1 MAAANAQFLQ
11 HGMVTLQYVAN
22 ATGKSKTRICRIL
35 KRFNWSFYLYQYS
48 IHLTEDQKMRRM
60 EMARQF
66 ENKIYADP
74 SYLKRVWFSDESYFV
89 VGLRK
94 PGRAGTFLPPCEC
107 IKSDDEPCTCGHSQK
122 RDIPI
127 VKNQEK
133 VFDIDLVYSVQQQT
147 NSHIVKL
154 PV

>member
-1 MAAANAQFLQ
+1 MAAANAQFSQ

-22 ATGKSKTRICRIL
+22 LTGKSKSRICEIL
-35 KRFNWSFYLYQYS
+35 KRFNWSFYLYRYS
-48 IHLTEDQKMRRM
+48 IHLSDQQKMARM

-66 ENKIYADP
+66 ENKIHSDP
-74 SYLKRVWFSDESYFV
+74 LYLNRVWFSDESYFV

-107 IKSDDEPCTCGHSQK
+107 IKSDNEPCQCGHSQP

-127 VKNQEK
+127 VKNPQK
-133 VFDIDLVYSVQQQT
+133 VF
-147 NSHIVKL
+147 
-154 PV
+154 